1 MNGHVLYSRF
11 GAAGDGMTDDLGALV
26 RAHEYANENGLSV
39 KADTGAAYY
48 IGGADITAAV
58 ETDTDWG
65 DARFIIDD
73 TNVKNRNS
81 AVFSVKSKLKPFAL
95 TETAALGQHQSETG
109 VVLPCRCLV
118 EAVDGNVRRY
128 IRYGPNRNAGSAQ
141 TDIFLADAGGRSDE
155 NTPVIWD
162 FNTVTSM
169 RAFPVDG
176 SALTVSGGH
185 FTTVANAEE
194 SKYNYYARNI
204 AITRSNV
211 VVSGLTHT
219 VTGEKDHGAPYGGFL
234 SIGCCSDIRIENCTF
249 TGHKT
254 YSTAGAAGSSVGMGS
269 YDISIGKSVNV
280 TFTGCIQTN
289 DILDNTYWGVL
300 GSNYCKNLRYENCI
314 LSRFDAHMGVY
325 NATIENSTLGHQG
338 INAIGSGVFRIENS
352 TVYGGN
358 VINLRSDYGSTWEGE
373 FIIRN
378 CTFVPHCGKGRA
390 AEIIGGSNSGM
401 HDFGYACHMPGRIVI
416 DGLHIDDSGCGDG
429 YTGPKIFGVFNS
441 RYSDDFFKEDFPYTI
456 TREVTVSNLTTAS
469 GLPFSVSDNAYMFRN
484 VKIKTSE

>member
-1 MNGHVLYSRF
+1 MNGYVAYSRF
-11 GAAGDGMTDDLGALV
+11 GAAGDGMTDDLDALI
-26 RAHEYANENGLSV
+26 RAHDYANENDLTVS
-39 KADTGAAYY
+39 ADNGAVYY
-48 IGGADITAAV
+48 IGGADKTITIK
-58 ETDTDWG
+58 TDTDWSG
-65 DARFIIDD
+65 ARFIIDD

-81 AVFSVKSKLKPFAL
+81 AVFSVMPKSKPFAL
-95 TETAALGQHQSETG
+95 TEIKTLGQHQLETG
-109 VVLPCRCLV
+109 IALPCRCLV

-128 IRYGPNRNAGSAQ
+128 IRYGPNRNAGSLQ
-141 TDIFLADAGGRSDE
+141 TDIFLADADGRIDE

-162 FNTVTSM
+162 FNSITSM
-169 RAFPVDG
+169 RAFPVDDRT
-176 SALTVSGGH
+176 LTISGGH

-219 VTGEKDHGAPYGGFL
+219 ITGEKDHGAPYGGFIF
-234 SIGCCSDIRIENCTF
+234 IGCCSDIQIANCTF
-249 TGHKT
+249 AGHKT
-254 YSTAGAAGSSVGMGS
+254 YSTVGAAGSSVGMGS

-280 TFTGCIQTN
+280 TFTGCRQTN
-289 DILDNTYWGVL
+289 DILDTAYWGVL
-300 GSNYCKNLRYENCI
+300 GSNHCKNLRYENCI
-314 LSRFDAHMGVY
+314 LSRFDAHMGVF

-338 INAIGSGVFRIENS
+338 INAIGSGVFRVENS

-378 CTFVPHCGKGRA
+378 CRFVPYCGKGRDA
-390 AEIIGGSNSGM
+390 VIIGGSNSGM
-401 HDFGYACHMPGRIVI
+401 HDFGYACHMPRRIEI
-416 DGLHIDDSGCGDG
+416 DGLYIDDRGCGDG

-441 RYSDDFFKEDFPYTI
+441 RYSDDSFKEDFPYAVTE
-456 TREVTVSNLTTAS
+456 EVTVSDLTSAS

-484 VKIKTSE
+484 VKI